1 MNRVIKLRVLGVLL
15 LAGIAVRAWAVQ
27 PANQAAKA
35 QETQWLELLPESERA
50 AAAGAPQLPS
60 THNFL
65 DEAPGQ
71 ALAQSQAFVVNE
83 ALAGRLIRMP
93 GYVVPINLDD
103 KGRVTEFFLVPYYG
117 ACIHMPPPPPNQV
130 VYVVPAQ
137 PFTLKSLTTPYWV
150 SGQMKI
156 GSKTTRLGAAAYT
169 VTGASPEI
177 YKN

>member
-1 MNRVIKLRVLGVLL
+1 MKQVRGVWLL
-15 LAGIAVRAWAVQ
+15 CLLELALCAGQAWA
-27 PANQAAKA
+27 ATGSIAAGKP
-35 QETQWLELLPESERA
+35 QDTQWLELLPESERA
-50 AAAGAPQLPS
+50 AAAGALALPTS
-60 THNFL
+60 HNFL

-71 ALAQSQAFVVNE
+71 ALPQSQAFVVNE
-83 ALAGRLIRMP
+83 ALAGRLLRMP

-150 SGQMKI
+150 TGQMKI

>member
-1 MNRVIKLRVLGVLL
+1 MKQFRGAGLLCMTL
-15 LAGIAVRAWAVQ
+15 LAIAGGQAWAVQ
-27 PANQAAKA
+27 AASAASKP
-35 QETQWLELLPESERA
+35 QDTQWLELLPENERA
-50 AAAGAPQLPS
+50 AAAGAPALPS
-60 THNFL
+60 SHNFL

-150 SGQMKI
+150 TGQMKI